1 MKNILYLFLVSTLS
15 FMAVDYNTEIQ
26 PIFNDNCGNC
36 HLGSSS
42 GGLNLSDYNN
52 LMSSDVVI
60 PGNHQ
65 NSELYDRITRLDS
78 EQGDMPPTGSLSQEQ
93 IDLIAQWID
102 EGALEFPANECEDG
116 YTYYEDIPQNTCIVF
131 DGSNC
136 FLSQDIQALQD
147 IVELNNLEFENNNP
161 LSLGFQNW
169 INGRLTRLLVGNNS
183 SGGNITLNVLP
194 ESIGN
199 LEQLVQLYIDDN
211 ELESL
216 PESIG
221 NLSNLIYLIA
231 NFNSLTALPESIG
244 NLSSLLWLDLGYNQ
258 ISYIPETISQLQN
271 LNYLWIFDNQLST
284 LPESICEL
292 DLDWDGYDVNFAPYF
307 GTGGNLL
314 CDSEDIPDCV
324 ENSANFEISLDQ
336 FYYSFT
342 VVHEQDCSDLLLG
355 DINLDGDLNVLDVV
369 TLVNYIIGSLELDE
383 EAIEVGDINQ
393 DDDINVLDIV
403 TLVNIILNN

>member
-1 MKNILYLFLVSTLS
+1 
-15 FMAVDYNTEIQ
+15 
-26 PIFNDNCGNC
+26 
-36 HLGSSS
+36 
-42 GGLNLSDYNN
+42 
-52 LMSSDVVI
+52 MSSDVVI
-60 PGNHQ
+60 PGDHQ

-221 NLSNLIYLIA
+221 DLSKSLILFLFFIIA
-231 NFNSLTALPESIG
+231 
-244 NLSSLLWLDLGYNQ
+244 
-258 ISYIPETISQLQN
+258 
-271 LNYLWIFDNQLST
+271 
-284 LPESICEL
+284 
-292 DLDWDGYDVNFAPYF
+292 
-307 GTGGNLL
+307 
-314 CDSEDIPDCV
+314 
-324 ENSANFEISLDQ
+324 
-336 FYYSFT
+336 
-342 VVHEQDCSDLLLG
+342 
-355 DINLDGDLNVLDVV
+355 
-369 TLVNYIIGSLELDE
+369 
-383 EAIEVGDINQ
+383 
-393 DDDINVLDIV
+393 
-403 TLVNIILNN
+403 